1 MESRLIRTFSPVKQG
16 LVSLLLGIVLI
27 LVSRVISTDTMYSF
41 LFAFVAI
48 VAYCITNAFFS
59 LFNTSFATYV
69 WPSWGVFV
77 VLTAALLLFA
87 RFVSNTSIQ
96 EHREFIQMLISV
108 VIFYVL
114 FSLMMRLM
122 RMLWLYAEADKN

>member
-1 MESRLIRTFSPVKQG
+1 MESGLIQKYSPIKQG
-16 LVSLLLGIVLI
+16 SVSLLFGVVLI
-27 LVSRVISTDTMYSF
+27 LLSRILTADTMYPF

-59 LFNTSFATYV
+59 LFHDSFARYV
-69 WPSWGVFV
+69 WPSWGVFI
-77 VLTAALLLFA
+77 VLTALLLLFA
-87 RFVSNTSIQ
+87 RFISDSSIQ
-96 EHREFIQMLISV
+96 EHREFIQMLFSV

-122 RMLWLYAEADKN
+122 RLLWQYAEADKN

>member
-1 MESRLIRTFSPVKQG
+1 MESGVIRKFSPIKQG
-16 LVSLLLGIVLI
+16 LVSLIFGVVLI
-27 LVSRVISTDTMYSF
+27 LFSRLFSNDTMYCF

-59 LFNTSFATYV
+59 LFNESFVTYV

-77 VLTAALLLFA
+77 LLTVLLLLFA
-87 RFVSNTSIQ
+87 RLVSNTSVQ
-96 EHREFIQMLISV
+96 EHKEFLQMLISV

-122 RMLWLYAEADKN
+122 RMLWQYAEADKN

>member
-1 MESRLIRTFSPVKQG
+1 MESGVIQKFSPIKQG
-16 LVSLLLGIVLI
+16 VVSLLLGVLLI
-27 LVSRVISTDTMYSF
+27 LLSRMLSSDTMYPF
-41 LFAFVAI
+41 LFAFVAV

-59 LFNTSFATYV
+59 LFNNSFARYV
-69 WPSWGVFV
+69 WPSWGIFV
-77 VLTAALLLFA
+77 VLTALLLLFA

-122 RMLWLYAEADKN
+122 RMLWQYAEADKN